1 MKQFL
6 LHLLCRSVLAVF
18 MTVPLIS
25 KGADKPNVLFIFAD
39 DQCYETIGA
48 LGLTDID
55 TPNLDRLVNRGTT
68 FTRAYNMGSWSGA
81 VCVASRHM
89 LITGRYV
96 WRAQQ
101 ASNLLG
107 SPRKGR
113 KGPVPN
119 QAAKQREFDGLW
131 PQVLKRQ
138 GYQTFFTGKWHIRA
152 KADEAF
158 EVARNIRPGMPN
170 QTAAGYNRPLPGK
183 PDPWSPYDKKF
194 DGFWKGGKHWSE
206 IVADD
211 AIDYLGMAKK
221 DKRPFF
227 MYIAFNAPH
236 DPRQAPK
243 EYVDK
248 YPLNRI
254 KVPKNYLAEY
264 PYKEGMKAG
273 KSLRDEKL
281 GPFPRTEH
289 AVKVHRQE
297 YYAIVTHMDVQI
309 GRILDELEKS
319 GMAEDTYVFFSAD
332 HGLGVGHHG
341 LFGKQNLYE
350 HSTRVPFIVS
360 GPDVPKGKKVAAP
373 IYLQDVMASSLE
385 IAGLEKPDHVQFNS
399 VLPLA
404 RGETKKSSYD
414 AIYGAYLSV
423 QRSVT
428 VKDKKLLLYPNV
440 PVVRL
445 YDVAADPMEMK
456 DLAGDAANKALMRKL
471 FARLLK
477 LQKETGDKLD
487 LKATFPDLAKK

>member
-1 MKQFL
+1 MKQIPL
-6 LHLLCRSVLAVF
+6 QLLCRFMLAVF
-18 MTVPLIS
+18 LTVPLLS
-25 KGADKPNVLFIFAD
+25 KAADKPNVLFIFAD

-48 LGLTDID
+48 LGYTDID
-55 TPNLDRLVNRGTT
+55 TPNLDRLVKQGAT

-89 LITGRYV
+89 LITGRYI

-107 SPRKGR
+107 GPRRGKNQ
-113 KGPVPN
+113 PLPN
-119 QAAKQREFDGLW
+119 QQAKQREFDGLW
-131 PQVLKRQ
+131 PQVMKRQ

-170 QTAAGYNRPLPGK
+170 QTPAGYNRPLPDK
-183 PDPWSPYDKKF
+183 SDPWSPYDKKF
-194 DGFWKGGKHWSE
+194 EGFWKGGKHWSE
-206 IVADD
+206 IVAEDT
-211 AIDYLGMAKK
+211 IDFLGMAKK

-227 MYIAFNAPH
+227 MYVAFNAPH

-243 EYVDK
+243 EYIDK
-248 YPLNRI
+248 YPLSRI
-254 KVPKNYLAEY
+254 KVPKSYLNEY

-297 YYAIVTHMDVQI
+297 YYAIIEHLDTQV
-309 GRILDELEKS
+309 GRILDSLEKS
-319 GMAEDTYVFFSAD
+319 GQADNTYIIFSAD

-350 HSTRVPFIVS
+350 HSTRVPFIVA
-360 GPDVPKGKKVAAP
+360 GPGVTPGSKIDAP
-373 IYLQDVMASSLE
+373 IYLQDVHATTLE
-385 IAGLEKPDHVQFNS
+385 LAGVKQTGQVEFHS
-399 VLPLA
+399 VMPLL
-404 RGETKKSSYD
+404 RGKSKKHAYD
-414 AIYGAYLSV
+414 AVYGAYLDA

-428 VKDKKLLLYPNV
+428 MDNYKLILYPQIQKI
-440 PVVRL
+440 RL
-445 YDVAADPMEMK
+445 FNIIDDPLEIK
-456 DLAGDAANKALMRKL
+456 DLAHDPKQEKRIASLY
-471 FARLLK
+471 ARLLK
-477 LQKETGDKLD
+477 LQKQMDDKLD
-487 LKATFPDLAKK
+487 LKAAYPKL

>member
-1 MKQFL
+1 MKQL
-6 LHLLCRSVLAVF
+6 LLQLLCRSVLVIF
-18 MTVPLIS
+18 LTVPLLS
-25 KGADKPNVLFIFAD
+25 KAADKPNVLFIFAD

-55 TPNLDRLVNRGTT
+55 TPNLDRLVKRGTT

-89 LITGRYV
+89 LITGRYI

-107 SPRKGR
+107 GPRKG
-113 KGPVPN
+113 KNKPLPN
-119 QAAKQREFDGLW
+119 QEAKQREFDGLW
-131 PQVLKRQ
+131 PQVMKRQ

-170 QTAAGYNRPLPGK
+170 QTPAGYNRPLPGK

-194 DGFWKGGKHWSE
+194 EGFWKGGRHWSE

-227 MYIAFNAPH
+227 MYVAFNAPH

-243 EYVDK
+243 EYIDK
-248 YPLNRI
+248 YPLSRI
-254 KVPKNYLAEY
+254 KVPENFLAQY
-264 PYKEGMKAG
+264 PYKDQIGNPHK
-273 KSLRDEKL
+273 LRDERL
-281 GPFPRTEH
+281 GPMPRTEH

-297 YYAIVTHMDVQI
+297 YYAIIEHLDTQV
-309 GRILDELEKS
+309 GRILDSLEKS
-319 GMAEDTYVFFSAD
+319 GQADNTYIFFSAD
-332 HGLGVGHHG
+332 HGLAVGRHG

-350 HSTRVPFIVS
+350 HSTRVPFMAV
-360 GPDVPKGKKVAAP
+360 GPGIKAGAKVETP
-373 IYLQDVMASSLE
+373 IYLQDVHPTTIELAGGKPADKVEFHSL
-385 IAGLEKPDHVQFNS
+385 
-399 VLPLA
+399 LPILKGKA
-404 RGETKKSSYD
+404 KKHAYSD
-414 AIYGAYLSV
+414 IYGAYLGL

-428 VKDKKLLLYPNV
+428 VDGWKLILYPQVNKA
-440 PVVRL
+440 RL
-445 YDVAADPMEMK
+445 YNIEEDPFEKK
-456 DLAGDAANKALMRKL
+456 DLAHDPGQAKRIGTL
-471 FARLLK
+471 FARMLK
-477 LQKETGDKLD
+477 LQKEMDDKVD
-487 LKATFPDLAKK
+487 LKAAFPKL

>member
-1 MKQFL
+1 MKQPL
-6 LHLLCRSVLAVF
+6 IHLLCRFVLAILL
-18 MTVPLIS
+18 TIPLIS

-107 SPRKGR
+107 GPRR
-113 KGPVPN
+113 SNKGPVPN

-248 YPLNRI
+248 YPLSRI

-297 YYAIVTHMDVQI
+297 YYAIITHLDTQV
-309 GRILDELEKS
+309 GRILDSLEKS
-319 GMAEDTYVFFSAD
+319 GQADNTYIFFSAD

-350 HSTRVPFIVS
+350 HSTRVPFLAVGPGIKS
-360 GPDVPKGKKVAAP
+360 GAKIDAP
-373 IYLQDVMASSLE
+373 IYLQDIHATTLDLAGAKPADKVEFHSVM
-385 IAGLEKPDHVQFNS
+385 
-399 VLPLA
+399 PLL
-404 RGETKKSSYD
+404 RGKTKRHAYD
-414 AIYGAYLSV
+414 AIYGAYLDA

-428 VKDKKLLLYPNV
+428 MDGYKLILYPKIQKM
-440 PVVRL
+440 RL
-445 YDVAADPMEMK
+445 YNIDNDPLEMK
-456 DLAGDAANKALMRKL
+456 DLAHDASQAKRMTILYG
-471 FARLLK
+471 RLLK
-477 LQKETGDKLD
+477 LQKEMDDKVD
-487 LKATFPDLAKK
+487 LKAAFPNL

>member
-1 MKQFL
+1 MKRALMLSLGRL
-6 LHLLCRSVLAVF
+6 LLAVIF
-18 MTVPLIS
+18 VLPFVLQAA
-25 KGADKPNVLFIFAD
+25 GKPNVLFIFAD

-55 TPNLDRLVNRGTT
+55 TPNLDRLVNKGTT

-89 LITGRYV
+89 LITGRYI

-101 ASNLLG
+101 ASNILG
-107 SPRKGR
+107 GPRKGN
-113 KGPVPN
+113 KKPSAN
-119 QAAKQREFDGLW
+119 QKAKQREFDGLW

-170 QTAAGYNRPLPGK
+170 QTSAGYNRPLPGK

-194 DGFWKGGKHWSE
+194 EGFWKGGKHWSE

-243 EYVDK
+243 SYIDK
-248 YPLNRI
+248 YPLKRI
-254 KVPKNYLAEY
+254 ALPKNFLPQY
-264 PYKEGMKAG
+264 PYKDQIGNPHK
-273 KSLRDEKL
+273 LRDERL
-281 GPFPRTEH
+281 GPMPRTEH
-289 AVKVHRQE
+289 SVKVHRQE
-297 YYAIVTHMDVQI
+297 YYAIITHLDTQV
-309 GRILDELEKS
+309 GRILDTLEKS
-319 GMAEDTYVFFSAD
+319 GQADNTYIFFSAD
-332 HGLGVGHHG
+332 HGLAVGHHG

-350 HSTRVPFIVS
+350 HSTRVPFMAV
-360 GPDVPKGKKVAAP
+360 GPGIKAGAKVDAP
-373 IYLQDVMASSLE
+373 IYLQDVHPTTIELAGGKPAEKVEFHSL
-385 IAGLEKPDHVQFNS
+385 
-399 VLPLA
+399 LPILN
-404 RGETKKSSYD
+404 GKSKKHAYD
-414 AIYGAYLSV
+414 AIHGAYLGL

-428 VKDKKLLLYPNV
+428 VDGWKLILYPKV
-440 PVVRL
+440 SKARL
-445 YDVAADPMEMK
+445 YNIDEDPLEKK
-456 DLAGDAANKALMRKL
+456 DLAHDPEQGKRIGAL
-471 FARLLK
+471 FARMLK
-477 LQKETGDKLD
+477 LQKEMDDKVD
-487 LKATFPDLAKK
+487 LKQSFPEL